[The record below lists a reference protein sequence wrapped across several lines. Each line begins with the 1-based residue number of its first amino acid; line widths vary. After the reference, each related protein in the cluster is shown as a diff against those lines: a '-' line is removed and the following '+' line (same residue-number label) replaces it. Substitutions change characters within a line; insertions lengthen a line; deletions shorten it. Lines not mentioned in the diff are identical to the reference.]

1 MDDRARTTVS
11 RLRDRAAYCRNL
23 ARVALAEAFAREFET
38 IARDYER
45 DAARLEAT
53 IRQPD

>member
-1 MDDRARTTVS
+1 
-11 RLRDRAAYCRNL
+11 L
-23 ARVALAEAFAREFET
+23 ARATLAEAFAREFET